1 MSDITVN
8 TLKTNAIQ
16 TRAGAVPKASDLGL
30 NVTGNV
36 LQVQYAQYSDTF
48 TQAIT
53 GGTDTVLG
61 SVVLSVNITPKST
74 SSIIKLD
81 AHIFHEW
88 GSVNIIQ
95 DSVWFFYRDTTKL
108 AHASSGSRNCGIS
121 TSRILFAAEQSS
133 TPEVTYYT
141 YFDSPSSTSQITY
154 KVGVLSRSSST
165 LYVNRTVSDLDTSEY
180 ERGISFISATEIGG

>member
-1 MSDITVN
+1 MSTIKVDT
-8 TLKTNAIQ
+8 IQ

-53 GGTDTVLG
+53 GNTNTILG
-61 SVVLSVNITPKST
+61 SAVLSVDITPKST

-88 GSVNIIQ
+88 GVINASYN
-95 DSVWFFYRDTTKL
+95 SAWFFYRDSTKL
-108 AHASSGSRNCGIS
+108 AHAAAGSRLTGIS
-121 TSRILFAAEQSS
+121 VSALSYYSSDAGSTAES
-133 TPEVTYYT
+133 VYYT
-141 YFDSPSSTSQITY
+141 YFDSPSTTSQITY
-154 KVGVLSRSSST
+154 KVGLICKYSNTV
-165 LYVNRTVSDLDTSEY
+165 YVNRTVGDGDSDEY